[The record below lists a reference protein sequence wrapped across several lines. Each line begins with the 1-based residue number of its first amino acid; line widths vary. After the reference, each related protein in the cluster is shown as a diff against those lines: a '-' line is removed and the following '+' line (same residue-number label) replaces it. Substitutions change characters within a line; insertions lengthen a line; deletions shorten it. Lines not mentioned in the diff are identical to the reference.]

1 MKRISPKSI
10 TVKSNLKVD
19 KVYPLL
25 ETRKTMGELK
35 TIGVQLS
42 KSQAIELSRILLAV
56 TQDWEVVDLTFY
68 RKPSGD
74 GKFRGTIATKK

>member
-25 ETRKTMGELK
+25 ETKKAMDELK
-35 TIGVQLS
+35 TIGIQLS
-42 KSQAIELSRILLAV
+42 KSQAVDLARILLAV
-56 TQDWEVVDLTFY
+56 SQEWDEIDLTFY
-68 RKPSGD
+68 RHPTSE
-74 GKFRGTIATKK
+74 GKFRGTITTMQ